1 VSITSTYRSRARLK
15 VASGFAAVALAGALL
30 PSTATSAEAFPEES
44 TCHRSLP
51 TAIAG
56 HIDHA
61 ELGKRL
67 QQLAHT
73 SRGTI
78 EVDVAG
84 YSNHGREIWTAR
96 VGTGDEVILVNS
108 QIHGNEKHNVHA
120 VLNILQ
126 SLSTNSPQAQAIRD
140 QVTLVFVPMLNP
152 DGGEA
157 NQRQNVMTWEEVVT
171 DFPQLE
177 GAPRAWNFNVRNQGF
192 DVNRDFNPDL
202 DYVPDAADFPGT
214 SAGTGWYI
222 TPEAQTLRDVYAA
235 LEDEFGLVDVFVD
248 LHNQGPCYSG
258 DTLDGYSPMSISARF
273 ISDPSE
279 HGDWPLF
286 DYDAS
291 RQANLAVLDGMT
303 QRGNSPYGAVT
314 LYPQAINLP
323 GTALGSFALRGSATV
338 LFETSGNSTST
349 GQKRMG
355 MAIKQIEIGLMG
367 LIESVADGSWRTL
380 DPDRYETIPHR
391 TSAN

>member
-1 VSITSTYRSRARLK
+1 MRL
-15 VASGFAAVALAGALL
+15 ASGLAAVTLAGALL
-30 PSTATSAEAFPEES
+30 PGAAAPAEAFPEES
-44 TCHRSLP
+44 RCHRNLP
-51 TAIAG
+51 TAISG

-61 ELGKRL
+61 ELGRTL
-67 QQLAHT
+67 EQLERT
-73 SRGTI
+73 SRGAI

-84 YSNHGREIWTAR
+84 YTNHGREIWTAR
-96 VGTGDEVILVNS
+96 VGEGDQVVLVNS

-120 VLNILQ
+120 VLNILKT
-126 SLSTNSPQAQAIRD
+126 LSTNSPQAQQIREA
-140 QVTLVFVPMLNP
+140 VTLVFVPMLNA

-157 NQRQNVMTWEEVVT
+157 NQRQNVMTWDEVVA

-177 GAPRAWNFNVRNQGF
+177 GARRAWNFNTNNQGF

-202 DYVPDAADFPGT
+202 DYVPDPADFPGS

-235 LEDEFGLVDVFVD
+235 LEDEFGVVDVFVD
-248 LHNQGPCYSG
+248 LHNQGPCYTG
-258 DTLDGYSPMSISARF
+258 DGLDGYSPLSLSARF
-273 ISDPSE
+273 IADPSE

-291 RQANLAVLDGMT
+291 RQANLAVHDAL
-303 QRGNSPYGAVT
+303 QIGNSPYGAIT
-314 LYPQAINLP
+314 LYPQNINLP

-355 MAIKQIEIGLMG
+355 MAIKQIEVGLMG
-367 LIESVADGSWRTL
+367 LIEAVADGSWRDL
-380 DPDRYETIPHR
+380 DPERYEDIPHR
-391 TSAN
+391 QNAN

>member
-1 VSITSTYRSRARLK
+1 M
-15 VASGFAAVALAGALL
+15 AGALL
-30 PSTATSAEAFPEES
+30 PSTAAPAEAFPEQS

-51 TAIAG
+51 TAISG

-67 QQLAHT
+67 AQLERT
-73 SRGTI
+73 SKGI
-78 EVDVAG
+78 VDVDVAG
-84 YSNHGREIWTAR
+84 YTNHGREIWTAR

-126 SLSTNSPQAQAIRD
+126 TLSTNAKQAQAIRD
-140 QVTLVFVPMLNP
+140 AVTLVFVPMLNA

-157 NQRQNVMTWEEVVT
+157 NQRQNVMTWDEVVA
-171 DFPQLE
+171 DFPQL
-177 GAPRAWNFNVRNQGF
+177 AAAQRAWNFNVRNQGF
-192 DVNRDFNPDL
+192 DVNRDFNPNL
-202 DYVPDAADFPGT
+202 DYVPDPADFPGS

-235 LEDEFGLVDVFVD
+235 LEDEFGVVDVFVD

-273 ISDPSE
+273 IADPAE

-291 RQANLAVLDGMT
+291 RQANLAVLDGM
-303 QRGNSPYGAVT
+303 QARGNSPYGAVT
-314 LYPQAINLP
+314 RYPQNINLP

-367 LIESVADGSWRTL
+367 LIDAVADGSWRTL
-380 DPDRYETIPHR
+380 DPERYETIPNR